1 MYVFKPFAT
10 LHFLMKILATVSGEN
25 PKKIEVIGSD
35 KTIHLPTQFSIL
47 ISNIVVL
54 LHKGFGLMMKNKNY

>member
-1 MYVFKPFAT
+1 
-10 LHFLMKILATVSGEN
+10 MKILATVSGEN